1 MAAGDGGEGVPP
13 GPWGTSG
20 PGGWAWARADN
31 APPAQPG
38 RPAAGTQRKSPGFS
52 VMLYC
57 EALAK
62 GQPPDTKNDG
72 GHLNR

>member
-1 MAAGDGGEGVPP
+1 MAAGAGGEGVPP

-38 RPAAGTQRKSPGFS
+38 RLCRGHSAEVPGVFS
-52 VMLYC
+52 D
-57 EALAK
+57 AL
-62 GQPPDTKNDG
+62 
-72 GHLNR
+72 L

>member
-38 RPAAGTQRKSPGFS
+38 RLCRGHSAEVPGVFS
-52 VMLYC
+52 D
-57 EALAK
+57 AL
-62 GQPPDTKNDG
+62 
-72 GHLNR
+72 L